1 MSGVGADT
9 RPQYRAPGAALP
21 MGSLGGPGRPG
32 QVADVAGQAMLAD
45 VYPHVAVPVVIEL
58 AADIVVGVHGGLLCS
73 AGLAG
78 MLWPPMDR
86 LPGGR
91 GGHQT

>member
-1 MSGVGADT
+1 
-9 RPQYRAPGAALP
+9 
-21 MGSLGGPGRPG
+21 
-32 QVADVAGQAMLAD
+32 MLAD

-58 AADIVVGVHGGLLCS
+58 AADIGVGVHGGLLCS